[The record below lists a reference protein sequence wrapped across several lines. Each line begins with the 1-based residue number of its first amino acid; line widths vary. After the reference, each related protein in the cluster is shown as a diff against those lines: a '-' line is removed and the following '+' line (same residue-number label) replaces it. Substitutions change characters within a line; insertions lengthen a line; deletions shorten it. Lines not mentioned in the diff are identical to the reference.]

1 DPGVH
6 CGDTV
11 SQVASAGDSA
21 AVASSENISGASI
34 VSTLDVDYKTLCLA
48 AYRHSR
54 IKMALLDVSNTI
66 SMSILS
72 QYFCSL
78 WSETPGIEATT
89 AGNSSANGNLY
100 STSQETKSETRNELV
115 DVWVP
120 GEACPM
126 ADQSKVRITMSAM
139 VPFQHADVRGVYG
152 MADVSAFTF
161 TGAKS
166 SAVVCAPPL
175 EIIARHVRTRRAP
188 VPKRMLMATSR
199 NRARTPRR
207 LKCSTSSVTIAE
219 RPLQQ
224 VNDSAVPILG
234 ARSPLAALPLHNF
247 DERSVPVFG
256 AYNPIAALPLQQANQ
271 PAASVIGAYSPLV
284 ARAMTAD
291 IGNAENMGTMPLVS
305 ARVTK
310 KYHVVQAIL
319 RRTPL
324 LPGQA
329 WTINR
334 SAGLPFVPASRQHNV
349 ACLARCD
356 GAPLKIANLQVVL
369 SAAAP
374 RDDAVS
380 LLRGSVAR
388 ARAKLARTYFEHI
401 LKDRVTKSFVL
412 DEIRAVHKLVND
424 IHLDDGAA
432 IRKRFAG
439 GAPIAVARV
448 GCLRL
453 LHKAAENNSRR
464 AIAALLEVGCNANVL
479 DSAGVSPLHV
489 ATEHGF
495 GDVVHMLLDANA
507 DCQAVDAKGDSALVK
522 AAGGGYDN
530 VVKMLLEAG
539 ANPNADDE
547 SGDTPL
553 HLAARHGDYRTIKCL
568 AEFGAVDMNA
578 VNDKQESALYM
589 AVKIGDTDS
598 ITVLLDEG
606 ASVTDGFGFHGSAVY
621 LAAHLGLQ
629 NCLEVIIDGG
639 GSIDIEGKDMPSPLF
654 HAVQSQD
661 ADAVLMLLSHGASV
675 WNKYSNGD
683 TLLHIASD
691 AKSVE
696 SLTKFGARANGRNRW
711 NCTPLHCAV
720 IDGKKDV
727 LEALLKADVR
737 VDIDAKTDEAMTA
750 LHYAVRR
757 GDTGTIKTL
766 LRSGADTRARNKR
779 RGTALH
785 MAVELDLLEAVR
797 TLLGDGALATSAVDK
812 SEPTP
817 PKKGSGGKSN
827 AKILPS
833 NSKRPALALRRSKL
847 TGEGGGEALCPTEH
861 EERFAVAKVSARFGN
876 CVNNSNDI
884 GQSPLH
890 IAASIGNTEVARA
903 LLACGARPGATDK
916 RGATPLHNAVL
927 YAHHDIVLALLA
939 GGANVGRANEEGKTA
954 LHIACDFGGLLS
966 LATID
971 ALLAHGAEECTPS
984 HASVNKSSEEVVG
997 FLLNHGAPVDA
1008 KNNQGKSPLRL
1019 ACEKGRVGIA
1029 RVLLRAGAS
1038 TGV

>member
-1 DPGVH
+1 
-6 CGDTV
+6 
-11 SQVASAGDSA
+11 
-21 AVASSENISGASI
+21 
-34 VSTLDVDYKTLCLA
+34 
-48 AYRHSR
+48 
-54 IKMALLDVSNTI
+54 
-66 SMSILS
+66 
-72 QYFCSL
+72 
-78 WSETPGIEATT
+78 
-89 AGNSSANGNLY
+89 
-100 STSQETKSETRNELV
+100 
-115 DVWVP
+115 
-120 GEACPM
+120 
-126 ADQSKVRITMSAM
+126 
-139 VPFQHADVRGVYG
+139 
-152 MADVSAFTF
+152 
-161 TGAKS
+161 
-166 SAVVCAPPL
+166 
-175 EIIARHVRTRRAP
+175 
-188 VPKRMLMATSR
+188 
-199 NRARTPRR
+199 
-207 LKCSTSSVTIAE
+207 
-219 RPLQQ
+219 
-224 VNDSAVPILG
+224 
-234 ARSPLAALPLHNF
+234 
-247 DERSVPVFG
+247 
-256 AYNPIAALPLQQANQ
+256 
-271 PAASVIGAYSPLV
+271 
-284 ARAMTAD
+284 
-291 IGNAENMGTMPLVS
+291 
-305 ARVTK
+305 
-310 KYHVVQAIL
+310 
-319 RRTPL
+319 
-324 LPGQA
+324 
-329 WTINR
+329 
-334 SAGLPFVPASRQHNV
+334 
-349 ACLARCD
+349 
-356 GAPLKIANLQVVL
+356 
-369 SAAAP
+369 
-374 RDDAVS
+374 
-380 LLRGSVAR
+380 
-388 ARAKLARTYFEHI
+388 
-401 LKDRVTKSFVL
+401 
-412 DEIRAVHKLVND
+412 
-424 IHLDDGAA
+424 
-432 IRKRFAG
+432 
-439 GAPIAVARV
+439 
-448 GCLRL
+448 
-453 LHKAAENNSRR
+453 
-464 AIAALLEVGCNANVL
+464 NANVL

-568 AEFGAVDMNA
+568 AEFGAGA
-578 VNDKQESALYM
+578 
-589 AVKIGDTDS
+589 S
-598 ITVLLDEG
+598 IT
-606 ASVTDGFGFHGSAVY
+606 AGFGFHGSAVY

-661 ADAVLMLLSHGASV
+661 ADAVLMLLSHGASAS
-675 WNKYSNGD
+675 NKYANGN

-750 LHYAVRR
+750 LHYAVRQ

-766 LRSGADTRARNKR
+766 LRSGADTRARNKC

-817 PKKGSGGKSN
+817 PKKGSGCKSN

-833 NSKRPALALRRSKL
+833 NGKRPALALRRSKL

-927 YAHHDIVLALLA
+927 HAHHDIVLALLA

-971 ALLAHGAEECTPS
+971 ALLAHGASAACEESNGYTPLHVAILS
-984 HASVNKSSEEVVG
+984 LDQVVPAEAKPHEKSPSASESGGREESATFHASVNKSGEEVVA
-997 FLLNHGAPVDA
+997 FLLDHGAPVDA

-1019 ACEKGRVGIA
+1019 ACEKGHVGIA
-1029 RVLLRAGAS
+1029 RVLLRTGAS
-1038 TGV
+1038 TGVGGEKGICPLHIACSRGDV